1 MTTMPKQLSSFETRG
16 AKDADPATASLVED
30 IGLTRETDYFLM
42 KDQLTEQEKEIFA
55 KVRAFG
61 EAEVLPV
68 VNEYWERGEFP
79 FELVPKLAA
88 LNVVGDYNLGD
99 CGCTPM
105 SAVAAGLVTYE
116 LSRIDGSIA
125 TFFAV
130 HLGLAM
136 QSINVLG
143 SEEQR
148 QRYLPAMARLEKIG
162 AFALTEPEHG
172 SDAVILEATA
182 ERQGDEWVL
191 NGRKRWPGNAVWCD
205 YIVVYARDTADNQV
219 KAFVVEKDNPG
230 YAATKIGGKMSLRM
244 VQNADITL
252 TDCRVSEDAR
262 LQRCNSFKD
271 VGKVLAGTR
280 NSVAW
285 GSAGHAVAA
294 YDIALTYAQRR
305 KQFGRPIART
315 QIIQSML
322 VEMLGDLTA
331 MQLYAI
337 RMARLIDEGKVE
349 ETMAALAKY
358 YCTVKGRNVCRLARD
373 VLGGNGILLD
383 FHVMRHLCDMEA
395 LVTYEGTAE
404 IQSLIVGRHITGQ
417 SAFA

>member
-1 MTTMPKQLSSFETRG
+1 
-16 AKDADPATASLVED
+16 
-30 IGLTRETDYFLM
+30 
-42 KDQLTEQEKEIFA
+42 
-55 KVRAFG
+55 
-61 EAEVLPV
+61 
-68 VNEYWERGEFP
+68 
-79 FELVPKLAA
+79 
-88 LNVVGDYNLGD
+88 
-99 CGCTPM
+99 M

-130 HLGLAM
+130 HVGLAM
-136 QSINVLG
+136 QSINILG

-172 SDAVILEATA
+172 SDAVMLEATA
-182 ERQGDEWVL
+182 ERHGDEWVL

-219 KAFVVEKDNPG
+219 KAFVVAKGNPG

-252 TDCRVSEDAR
+252 TDCRVSDDAR
-262 LQRCNSFKD
+262 LQNCNSFKD

-294 YDIALTYAQRR
+294 YDIALNYALRR

-315 QIIQSML
+315 QVIQSML
-322 VEMLGDLTA
+322 VEMLGDVTS

-337 RMARLIDEGKVE
+337 RMARLIDDGKAE

-358 YCTVKGRNVCRLARD
+358 HCTVKGRNVCRLARD
-373 VLGGNGILLD
+373 VLGGNGVLLD
-383 FHVMRHLCDMEA
+383 FHVIRHLCDMEA

>member
-42 KDQLTEQEKEIFA
+42 KDQLTEQEKEIFT

-61 EAEVLPV
+61 EAEILPV

-79 FELVPKLAA
+79 FDLVPKLAA

>member
-30 IGLTRETDYFLM
+30 IGLARETDYFLM
-42 KDQLTEQEKEIFA
+42 KEQLTEQEKEIFA

-61 EAEVLPV
+61 EAEILPV

-99 CGCTPM
+99 CGCTAM

-136 QSINVLG
+136 QSINILG

-162 AFALTEPEHG
+162 AFALTEPDHG

-182 ERQGDEWVL
+182 ERQGDAWVL

-294 YDIALTYAQRR
+294 YDIALNYAQRR
-305 KQFGRPIART
+305 KQFGRPIAGT

-322 VEMLGDLTA
+322 VEMLGDLTS

-373 VLGGNGILLD
+373 VLGGNGVLLD

>member
-1 MTTMPKQLSSFETRG
+1 MTTVPRQLSSFETRG

-30 IGLTRETDYFLM
+30 IGLARETDYFLM
-42 KDQLTEQEKEIFA
+42 KDQLTEQEKAIFA

-61 EAEVLPV
+61 EAEILPI

-79 FELVPKLAA
+79 FELVPKIAA
-88 LNVVGDYNLGD
+88 LNIVGDYNLGD
-99 CGCTPM
+99 HGCTSM
-105 SAVAAGLVTYE
+105 SAVAAGMVTYE

-136 QSINVLG
+136 QSINILG

-148 QRYLPAMARLEKIG
+148 QRYLPAMARLDKIG

-172 SDAVILEATA
+172 SDAVMLEATA

-244 VQNADITL
+244 VQNADIIL

-262 LQRCNSFKD
+262 LQNCNNFKD

-294 YDIALTYAQRR
+294 YDIALNYAQRR
-305 KQFGRPIART
+305 TQFGRPIARN
-315 QIIQSML
+315 QLIQSML
-322 VEMLGDLTA
+322 VEMLGEVTA
-331 MQLYAI
+331 MQLYCIRLGRLIDDGKMNDTMASLAKYFCTVKARHVC
-337 RMARLIDEGKVE
+337 RMARDI
-349 ETMAALAKY
+349 
-358 YCTVKGRNVCRLARD
+358 
-373 VLGGNGILLD
+373 LGGNGILLD
-383 FHVMRHLCDMEA
+383 FHVMRHMCDMEA
-395 LVTYEGTAE
+395 LLTYEGTAQ
-404 IQSLIVGRHITGQ
+404 IQTLLVGRDITGQ
-417 SAFA
+417 SAFT

>member
-1 MTTMPKQLSSFETRG
+1 MTAMQQPSASFETRG
-16 AKDADPATASLVED
+16 AKDADPATAALAED
-30 IGLTRETDYFLM
+30 IGRARGTDYFLM
-42 KDQLTEQEKEIFA
+42 KDQLTDQENEIMY

-61 EAEVLPV
+61 EAEVLPI
-68 VNEYWERGEFP
+68 VNDYWERGEFP
-79 FELVPKLAA
+79 FQLIPKLAA
-88 LNVVGDYNLGD
+88 LNIVGDHNLGGY
-99 CGCTPM
+99 GCTPM
-105 SAVAAGLVTYE
+105 SAVANGLITYE
-116 LSRIDGSIA
+116 LSRIDGSVC
-125 TFFAV
+125 TFFGV
-130 HLGLAM
+130 HVGLAM
-136 QSINVLG
+136 QSINLLG

-148 QRYLPAMARLEKIG
+148 QRYLPPMARLEKIG

-182 ERQGDEWVL
+182 EREGDEWVL

-205 YIVVYARDTADNQV
+205 IIVVYARDTADNQV

-230 YAATKIGGKMSLRM
+230 YAATKIGGKMSLRI
-244 VQNADITL
+244 VQNADIIL
-252 TDCRVSEDAR
+252 TNCRVSEEAR
-262 LQRCNSFKD
+262 LQNCNNFKD

-280 NSVAW
+280 NFVAW
-285 GSAGHAVAA
+285 GATGNAVAA
-294 YDIALTYAQRR
+294 YDIALSYALRR

-315 QIIQSML
+315 QMIQSML

-331 MQLYAI
+331 MQLYSI
-337 RMARLIDEGKVE
+337 RMGRLIDEGKVE

-358 YCTVKGRNVCRLARD
+358 YCTVKARNVCRLARD
-373 VLGGNGILLD
+373 VLGGNGVTLD

-417 SAFA
+417 GAF

>member
-1 MTTMPKQLSSFETRG
+1 MPKQRSSFETRA

-30 IGLTRETDYFLM
+30 IGLARETDYFLM
-42 KDQLTEQEKEIFA
+42 KDQLTEQEKEIFT

-61 EAEVLPV
+61 EAEVLPL
-68 VNEYWERGEFP
+68 VNDYWERGEFP

-105 SAVAAGLVTYE
+105 SAVAAGMVTYE

-136 QSINVLG
+136 QSINILG

-148 QRYLPAMARLEKIG
+148 QRYLPAMSRLEKIG

-182 ERQGDEWVL
+182 QRQGDEWVL

-262 LQRCNSFKD
+262 LQNCNSFKD

-294 YDIALTYAQRR
+294 YDIALNYAQRR

-315 QIIQSML
+315 QMIQSML

-404 IQSLIVGRHITGQ
+404 IQSLIVGRHISGQ

>member
-1 MTTMPKQLSSFETRG
+1 MTTMPNPLSSFETRG

-30 IGLTRETDYFLM
+30 IGVARETDYFLM

-68 VNEYWERGEFP
+68 VNDYWERGEFP

-99 CGCTPM
+99 HGCAPM

-116 LSRIDGSIA
+116 LSRIDGSVA

-136 QSINVLG
+136 QSINILG
-143 SEEQR
+143 SDEQR
-148 QRYLPAMARLEKIG
+148 QRYLPAMARLETIG

-205 YIVVYARDTADNQV
+205 YIVVYARDIADNQV
-219 KAFVVEKDNPG
+219 KAFVVEKDNSG

-252 TDCRVSEDAR
+252 TDCRVPEDAR
-262 LQRCNSFKD
+262 LQNCNSFKD

-294 YDIALTYAQRR
+294 YDIALSYAQRR

-373 VLGGNGILLD
+373 VLGGTGILLD
-383 FHVMRHLCDMEA
+383 FHVMRHLSDMEA

>member
-1 MTTMPKQLSSFETRG
+1 MTTIPKQFSSFETRG

-42 KDQLTEQEKEIFA
+42 KDQLTNQEKEIMA

-61 EAEVLPV
+61 EAEILPI
-68 VNEYWERGEFP
+68 VNDYWERGEFP

-88 LNVVGDYNLGD
+88 LNIVGDYNLGD

-136 QSINVLG
+136 QSINILG

-205 YIVVYARDTADNQV
+205 YIVVYARDTEDNQV

-230 YAATKIGGKMSLRM
+230 YTASKIGGKMSLRM

-262 LQRCNSFKD
+262 LQNCNSFKD

-294 YDIALTYAQRR
+294 YDIALNYAQRR

-315 QIIQSML
+315 QMIQSML

-404 IQSLIVGRHITGQ
+404 IQSLIVGRHISGQ

>member
-1 MTTMPKQLSSFETRG
+1 MTTLPKPFGSFETRG
-16 AKDADPATASLVED
+16 AKDADPITAALVED
-30 IGLTRETDYFLM
+30 IGLARETDYFLM
-42 KDQLTEQEKEIFA
+42 RDQLTDQEKEIFA

-68 VNEYWERGEFP
+68 VNGYWERGEFP

-88 LNVVGDYNLGD
+88 LNIVGDYNLGD
-99 CGCTPM
+99 NGCTPM

-130 HLGLAM
+130 HVGLGM
-136 QSINVLG
+136 QSINILG

-162 AFALTEPEHG
+162 AFALTEPDHG

-205 YIVVYARDTADNQV
+205 YIVVYARDTSDNQV

-244 VQNADITL
+244 VQNADILL

-262 LQRCNSFKD
+262 LQNCNSFKD

-294 YDIALTYAQRR
+294 YDIALNYAQRR

-331 MQLYAI
+331 MQLYSI

-373 VLGGNGILLD
+373 VLGGNGVTLD
-383 FHVMRHLCDMEA
+383 FHVIRHLCDMEA

>member
-1 MTTMPKQLSSFETRG
+1 MTTMPKPLSSFETRG

-30 IGLTRETDYFLM
+30 IGLARETDYFLM
-42 KDQLTEQEKEIFA
+42 KDQLTQQEKEIFA

-136 QSINVLG
+136 QSINILG

-205 YIVVYARDTADNQV
+205 YIVVFARDTADNQV

-244 VQNADITL
+244 VQNADIIL

-262 LQRCNSFKD
+262 LQNCNNFKD

-294 YDIALTYAQRR
+294 YDIALNYALRR
-305 KQFGRPIART
+305 KQFGRPIGRN
-315 QIIQSML
+315 QVIQSML
-322 VEMLGDLTA
+322 VEMLGDLTS

-373 VLGGNGILLD
+373 VLGGNGVVLD

>member
-1 MTTMPKQLSSFETRG
+1 MTTMPKQLSPFETRG
-16 AKDADPATASLVED
+16 AKDADPATAALVRD
-30 IGLTRETDYFLM
+30 IGVARETDYFLM
-42 KDQLTEQEKEIFA
+42 KDQLTDQETEIIA

-68 VNEYWERGEFP
+68 ANDYWERGEFP
-79 FELVPKLAA
+79 FELIGKLAA

-136 QSINVLG
+136 QSINILG

-182 ERQGDEWVL
+182 ERDGDEWVL

-230 YAATKIGGKMSLRM
+230 YAATKIGGKLSLRM

-262 LQRCNSFKD
+262 LQNCNSFKD

-294 YDIALTYAQRR
+294 YDIALNYAQRR

-315 QIIQSML
+315 QVIQSML

>member
-30 IGLTRETDYFLM
+30 IGLARETDYFLM

-79 FELVPKLAA
+79 FGLVPKLAA

-294 YDIALTYAQRR
+294 YDIALNYAQRR

-383 FHVMRHLCDMEA
+383 FHVVRHLCDMEA

>member
-1 MTTMPKQLSSFETRG
+1 MTTTPKPLSSFETRG
-16 AKDADPATASLVED
+16 ARDADPATASLVED
-30 IGLTRETDYFLM
+30 IGLARETDYFLM

-136 QSINVLG
+136 QSINILG

-262 LQRCNSFKD
+262 LQNCNSFKD

-294 YDIALTYAQRR
+294 YDIALNYALRR

-315 QIIQSML
+315 QVIQSML
-322 VEMLGDLTA
+322 VEMLGDLTS

-373 VLGGNGILLD
+373 ILGGNGVLLD

>member
-1 MTTMPKQLSSFETRG
+1 MTTMPNPLSTFETRG

-30 IGLTRETDYFLM
+30 IGVARETDYFLM
-42 KDQLTEQEKEIFA
+42 AEQLTEQEKEIFGRL
-55 KVRAFG
+55 RAFG

-68 VNEYWERGEFP
+68 VNDYWERGAFP

-136 QSINVLG
+136 QSINILG

-230 YAATKIGGKMSLRM
+230 YAATKIGAKMSLRM

-262 LQRCNSFKD
+262 LQNCNSFKD

-285 GSAGHAVAA
+285 ASAGHAVAA
-294 YDIALTYAQRR
+294 YDIALNYAQRR

-373 VLGGNGILLD
+373 VLGGNGVLLD

>member
-30 IGLTRETDYFLM
+30 IGLARETDYFLM
-42 KDQLTEQEKEIFA
+42 ADQLTEQEKEIFA

-61 EAEVLPV
+61 EAEILPV

-136 QSINVLG
+136 QSINILG

-148 QRYLPAMARLEKIG
+148 QRYLPAMARLDKIG

-172 SDAVILEATA
+172 SDAVVLEATA
-182 ERQGDEWVL
+182 QRHGDEWVL

-205 YIVVYARDTADNQV
+205 YVVVYARDIADNQV

-262 LQRCNSFKD
+262 LQNCNSFKD

-294 YDIALTYAQRR
+294 YDIALNYAQRR

-315 QIIQSML
+315 QMIQSML

>member
-1 MTTMPKQLSSFETRG
+1 MTTTPKPLSSFETRG
-16 AKDADPATASLVED
+16 ARDADPATASLVED
-30 IGLTRETDYFLM
+30 IGLARETDYFLM

-136 QSINVLG
+136 QSINILG

-294 YDIALTYAQRR
+294 YDIALNYAQRR

-383 FHVMRHLCDMEA
+383 FHVVRHLCDMEA